1 MTEKYD
7 FYCEE
12 ALSGKTSINK
22 IFESD
27 NVLAFHHTRPSYPIH
42 IVIISKKHILDLPSL
57 PDEDLSILNEILK
70 VARDISRMMDKSQGI
85 KLITNVGVFQDTPH
99 IHFHLV
105 SGEKLERK

>member
-12 ALSGKTSINK
+12 ALSGKTDIVK

-27 NVLAFHHTRPSYPIH
+27 NVLAFHHTRPSYPTH

-57 PDEDLSILNEILK
+57 PDEDLLILNEILK
-70 VARDISRMMDKSQGI
+70 VARDIARTLDINQGVR
-85 KLITNVGVFQDTPH
+85 LINNMGKFQDTPH

-105 SGEKLERK
+105 GGEKLER

>member
-12 ALSGKTSINK
+12 ALSDKTDIDK

-27 NVLAFHHTRPSYPIH
+27 NVLAFHHTRPSYPTH

-57 PDEDLSILNEILK
+57 LDEDLIILNEILK
-70 VARDISRMMDKSQGI
+70 VARDISRTLDKDQGL
-85 KLITNVGVFQDTPH
+85 KLINNIGKFQDTPH

-105 SGEKLERK
+105 GGEKLER

>member
-1 MTEKYD
+1 MNEKYD

-12 ALSGKTSINK
+12 VLSGKTTIDI

-27 NVLAFHHTRPSYPIH
+27 NVLAFHHTRPTYPTH

-57 PDEDLSILNEILK
+57 LDEELNILNEILK
-70 VARDISRMMDKSQGI
+70 VARDISRALDKNQGLR
-85 KLITNVGVFQDTPH
+85 LINNIGKFQESPH

-105 SGEKLERK
+105 GGEKLERK